1 MRLLSHIFY
10 RNACIY
16 RSATRWDLPPY
27 RITIWLIDEIL
38 IFVYFIVELILGFVT
53 VTWHEK
59 TGGLEFASTII
70 LVLQTNRLA
79 KCASLP
85 LSALLSRSYHSFQL
99 SIEKNDNLPTD
110 VTEETDPV
118 LNAIKKYK
126 NDPSILKIK
135 SYFKYLT
142 VFSFKYLN
150 VEDVKR
156 EINNINSKKETPNG
170 DIPVKIFKW
179 NYDIIVPVLIE
190 CYKASKIQHSLMS
203 WGMLIYLLYIRKKAV
218 MISQI
223 IGQLAS
229 AYFIKA
235 IWAYFI
241 WANKLPCWGYALGIS
256 GRVSKRIQLSTF
268 KIEKNAR

>member
-27 RITIWLIDEIL
+27 RITIWLIDEFCLFACWIE
-38 IFVYFIVELILGFVT
+38 FRFCYSYM
-53 VTWHEK
+53 TWE
-59 TGGLEFASTII
+59 TGGLELASTII
-70 LVLQTNRLA
+70 LVLQANRLA

-170 DIPVKIFKW
+170 DIPVKIFRW

-203 WGMLIYLLYIRKKAV
+203 WGMLIYLLYIRKEAV

-223 IGQLAS
+223 IGQLAFCLFCQGHLCVF
-229 AYFIKA
+229 YM
-235 IWAYFI
+235 
-241 WANKLPCWGYALGIS
+241 G
-256 GRVSKRIQLSTF
+256 
-268 KIEKNAR
+268 E